1 MRTNILL
8 IECYVTF
15 PKSISI
21 VINKSTLINALLHS
35 LTGSNFKWCDLI
47 YIVRLKIIKIKN
59 HEMEWTLPASSPIQ
73 SHIES
78 LFVLTCACM
87 VHFFYECL
95 V

>member
-35 LTGSNFKWCDLI
+35 LTGSNFK
-47 YIVRLKIIKIKN
+47 
-59 HEMEWTLPASSPIQ
+59 
-73 SHIES
+73 
-78 LFVLTCACM
+78 
-87 VHFFYECL
+87 
-95 V
+95 

>member
-1 MRTNILL
+1 MSGPQCIGK
-8 IECYVTF
+8 VT
-15 PKSISI
+15 K
-21 VINKSTLINALLHS
+21 VNKQIYIYR
-35 LTGSNFKWCDLI
+35 CDPI

>member
-35 LTGSNFKWCDLI
+35 LTRSNFK
-47 YIVRLKIIKIKN
+47 
-59 HEMEWTLPASSPIQ
+59 
-73 SHIES
+73 
-78 LFVLTCACM
+78 
-87 VHFFYECL
+87 
-95 V
+95 